1 MTSDPSRA
9 ISCKDSLAGKRLF
22 VTGGG
27 SGIGLELVR
36 MAVADGARVAA
47 TARDDREAT
56 VLAALI
62 PQNGVIRA
70 DLSDPAAASASAKQA
85 VERLGGLDAVALVAG
100 LFHLGG
106 ALETDVADLNRV
118 MRINLDAG
126 FLAAKVAGLAMKGQ
140 GGAICFVSS
149 QVGLV
154 GHRRGAAYAASKG
167 AVNGLV
173 KALALELAP
182 DGVRVNAVAPGPI
195 ATPMTEIARSD
206 PARRAGLL
214 DQIPLGRFGEAA
226 EVASAIRFLLSDAAS
241 FVTGAILTVDGG
253 VTAV

>member
-1 MTSDPSRA
+1 MTSDSA
-9 ISCKDSLAGKRLF
+9 ISRKASLAGKRLF

-27 SGIGLELVR
+27 SGIGLALAR
-36 MAVADGARVAA
+36 MAVDDGAQVAA
-47 TARDDREAT
+47 TARDDAEAAI
-56 VLAALI
+56 LAGLLAPDRIL
-62 PQNGVIRA
+62 RA
-70 DLSDPAAASASAKQA
+70 DLADPEEASASARRA
-85 VERLGGLDAVALVAG
+85 IAALGGVDAVALVAG
-100 LFHLGG
+100 LFQLGG
-106 ALETDVADLNRV
+106 ALETDVEALNRT

-126 FLAAKVAGLAMKGQ
+126 FLAAKEAGLAMRGK

-195 ATPMTEIARSD
+195 ATPMTEIARND

-214 DQIPLGRFGEAA
+214 EQIPLGRFGEPD
-226 EVASAIRFLLSDAAS
+226 EVAGAIRFLLSDAAS

-253 VTAV
+253 VTAA